1 MLMLFKLSSWDIS
14 WYLVW
19 CMVYFEIVKIK
30 IFLSGLTILYTNML
44 AGVNF
49 LIFGVVLNYIT
60 G

>member
-1 MLMLFKLSSWDIS
+1 MLMLFKLSSWDIP